1 MQRYGTQAV
10 AFSNR
15 CAVKPSRIDQ
25 TCSARVNVPPQ
36 LKSSILNA
44 LRGVDGVSHIV
55 DLCDDARVHC
65 PAAQIVGLQKAD
77 SIPLEVRR
85 LGVPVA
91 GEAKIIV
98 PATHWTYDQMT
109 VYLHGDPMSDD
120 EGVEDSPDSAAPV
133 LCEIEF
139 DAACSFME
147 VACAGGDDPIVVSLS
162 EAPGADDCSCADA
175 STRGVSPEDTRSAI
189 TSALDAVCLAGGPE
203 VKLLESPDSMDVAEL
218 AYTRP
223 NGISMFS
230 LPPWFVNLSTM
241 WLANVR
247 RLHVLCNSRLPPGVN
262 RPFCLDGALVSSFS
276 PSRKT
281 TLRMELHCSTCSCLC
296 LQPLQ
301 GRSLVVFE
309 IRFCGMCSTGTC
321 VQHPTSRAANPMF
334 CTPTTD
340 GSAPKAICMDGL
352 EMYASC
358 CHPGCTPDSRNR
370 RIDLLRG
377 CRETDPF
384 LTTACGIAAL
394 LAARHS
400 LPDATDWLLDAYT
413 NSIVRHERIC
423 SLSYEEMLLRDM
435 VTEELIRSGTIYVK
449 QNRITKALE
458 FASRD
463 GTSVSTFF
471 KTMGS
476 THLHLLP

>member
-1 MQRYGTQAV
+1 
-10 AFSNR
+10 
-15 CAVKPSRIDQ
+15 
-25 TCSARVNVPPQ
+25 
-36 LKSSILNA
+36 
-44 LRGVDGVSHIV
+44 
-55 DLCDDARVHC
+55 
-65 PAAQIVGLQKAD
+65 
-77 SIPLEVRR
+77 
-85 LGVPVA
+85 
-91 GEAKIIV
+91 
-98 PATHWTYDQMT
+98 
-109 VYLHGDPMSDD
+109 
-120 EGVEDSPDSAAPV
+120 
-133 LCEIEF
+133 
-139 DAACSFME
+139 
-147 VACAGGDDPIVVSLS
+147 
-162 EAPGADDCSCADA
+162 
-175 STRGVSPEDTRSAI
+175 
-189 TSALDAVCLAGGPE
+189 
-203 VKLLESPDSMDVAEL
+203 
-218 AYTRP
+218 
-223 NGISMFS
+223 
-230 LPPWFVNLSTM
+230 
-241 WLANVR
+241 
-247 RLHVLCNSRLPPGVN
+247 
-262 RPFCLDGALVSSFS
+262 
-276 PSRKT
+276 
-281 TLRMELHCSTCSCLC
+281 
-296 LQPLQ
+296 
-301 GRSLVVFE
+301 
-309 IRFCGMCSTGTC
+309 
-321 VQHPTSRAANPMF
+321 
-334 CTPTTD
+334 
-340 GSAPKAICMDGL
+340 MDGL